1 MDNKVIIQDVTLAAT
16 INSYLKKDNVHNFTF
31 TEDELKSYF
40 STTKELVIN
49 SRSAFDEY
57 SKFFKYYSSLEKI
70 QIDLVTTYNYES
82 NKFASEKVINVDWIK
97 NNKNLKELIVNG
109 VNFEELDLTDLKK
122 LETISIKHAQGL
134 RKIDYSTENLFEL
147 TLLDTNLQKVPHFEE
162 IKDIDMKLDINLLPI
177 LRRDYKNL
185 YEYMSTFSNNKI
197 WIEREGKG
205 YQSFSNGKILMYDK
219 KVDQII
225 SSVITEKMNDLQKMA
240 AIYDYIIKNVYYDH
254 KTLDAQEQKTNPF
267 DIDPIFGVSISGMTT
282 KEAYDYKQSGVKALL
297 DGTSVCEG
305 YANLYTYILR
315 KLGIK
320 SNCVTV
326 KIEILNEYHAIT
338 RVKYNDNYYYFDPTW
353 DATVD
358 KNGKIRDCNVEYFML
373 SKEEMSKDHS
383 FICDGENDLPNKEFL
398 LNDQMDRLNL
408 INLIEKNDEKLNDK
422 YLKIINQLTGEY
434 VEYEKIP
441 NGRIRFND
449 TNRLIEQYRK
459 ILEKIDESSD
469 ELSFKNSL
477 ELKKALLKEENRLQ
491 NEIMKT
497 QSNNSSFH
505 V

>member
-197 WIEREGKG
+197 WIEGKG

-267 DIDPIFGVSISGMTT
+267 DIDPSFGVSISGMAT

-297 DGTSVCEG
+297 DRTSVCEG
-305 YANLYTYILR
+305 YANLYTYFLR
-315 KLGIK
+315 KLGIE

-326 KIEILNEYHAIT
+326 KIEIANGYHAIT

-358 KNGKIRDCNVEYFML
+358 KNGKIKDCNVRYFML
-373 SKEEMSKDHS
+373 NKEEMSKDHS
-383 FICDGENDLPNKEFL
+383 FVCEGENDLPNKEFS
-398 LNDQMDRLNL
+398 LNEQMDRLNL
-408 INLIEKNDEKLNDK
+408 INLVEKNDEKLNDK
-422 YLKIINQLTGEY
+422 FLKIIDQLTGEY
-434 VEYEKIP
+434 VGYEKIP
-441 NGRIRFND
+441 NGRNRFND
-449 TNRLIEQYRK
+449 TNRLMEQYRK
-459 ILEKIDESSD
+459 ILGKLDESSD

>member
-40 STTKELVIN
+40 STIKELVIN

-70 QIDLVTTYNYES
+70 QINLTGYSYEDD
-82 NKFASEKVINVDWIK
+82 KFASEKVINVDWIK

-122 LETISIKHAQGL
+122 LEIISIKHAQGL

-162 IKDIDMKLDINLLPI
+162 IKDIDIKLDINLLPI
-177 LRRDYKNL
+177 LKRDYKNL
-185 YEYMSTFSNNKI
+185 YEYMSTFSNDKI
-197 WIEREGKG
+197 WLERESHK
-205 YQSFSNGKILMYDK
+205 YQSFSNSKILMYDK

-225 SSVITEKMNDLQKMA
+225 SYVTTDKMNDLQKMA
-240 AIYDYIIKNVYYDH
+240 VIYDYIIKNVYYDH

-267 DIDPIFGVSISGMTT
+267 DIDPSLGISISGMTT

-305 YANLYTYILR
+305 YANLYTYFLR
-315 KLGIK
+315 KLGIE
-320 SNCVTV
+320 SNCISVRAG
-326 KIEILNEYHAIT
+326 EGYHAIT
-338 RVKYNDNYYYFDPTW
+338 RVKYNGNYYYFDPTW
-353 DATVD
+353 DTIVD
-358 KNGKIRDCNVEYFML
+358 KDGKIEDCNAKYFML
-373 SKEEMSKDHS
+373 NKEEMSKDHS
-383 FICDGENDLPNKEFL
+383 FVCNGENDLPNTEFS
-398 LNDQMDRLNL
+398 LNDQIDRLKL
-408 INLIEKNDEKLNDK
+408 INLLEEDNEKINDEF
-422 YLKIINQLTGEY
+422 LKIIDQLTGEY
-434 VEYEKIP
+434 IGYKKIP
-441 NGRIRFND
+441 NGGIRFND
-449 TNRLIEQYRK
+449 VNQLVEQYRK
-459 ILEKIDESSD
+459 ILKKLDESSD
-469 ELSFKNSL
+469 ELSFKNLL
-477 ELKKALLKEENRLQ
+477 ELKKVLLKEEDRLQ
-491 NEIMKT
+491 SEITKI
-497 QSNNSSFH
+497 QGKNSSFH

>member
-16 INSYLKKDNVHNFTF
+16 INSYLKTDNVHNFTF

-49 SRSAFDEY
+49 SRSAFVEY

-267 DIDPIFGVSISGMTT
+267 DIDPSFGVSISGMTT

-297 DGTSVCEG
+297 DRTSVCEG
-305 YANLYTYILR
+305 YANLYTYFLR
-315 KLGIK
+315 KLGIE

-326 KIEILNEYHAIT
+326 KIEIANGYHAIT

-358 KNGKIRDCNVEYFML
+358 KNGKIKDCNVRYFML
-373 SKEEMSKDHS
+373 NKEEMSKDHS
-383 FICDGENDLPNKEFL
+383 FVCEGENDLPNKEFS
-398 LNDQMDRLNL
+398 LNEQMDRLNL
-408 INLIEKNDEKLNDK
+408 INLVEKNDEKLNDK
-422 YLKIINQLTGEY
+422 FLKIIDQLTGEY
-434 VEYEKIP
+434 VGYEKIP
-441 NGRIRFND
+441 NGRNRFND
-449 TNRLIEQYRK
+449 TNRLMEQYRK
-459 ILEKIDESSD
+459 ILGKLDESSD

>member
-40 STTKELVIN
+40 STIKKLVIN

-70 QIDLVTTYNYES
+70 QINLTGYSYEDD
-82 NKFASEKVINVDWIK
+82 KFASEKVINVDWIK

-162 IKDIDMKLDINLLPI
+162 IKDIDIKLDINLLPI
-177 LRRDYKNL
+177 LKRDYKNL
-185 YEYMSTFSNNKI
+185 YEYMSIFSNDKI
-197 WIEREGKG
+197 WIECEGKE
-205 YQSFSNGKILMYDK
+205 YQSFSNSKILMYDK

-225 SSVITEKMNDLQKMA
+225 SYVTTEKMNDLQKMTV
-240 AIYDYIIKNVYYDH
+240 IYDYIIKNVYYDH

-267 DIDPIFGVSISGMTT
+267 DIDPSLGISISGMTI

-305 YANLYTYILR
+305 YANLYTYFLR
-315 KLGIK
+315 KLGIE

-326 KIEILNEYHAIT
+326 KIEIVNGYHAIT

-353 DATVD
+353 DTIVD
-358 KNGKIRDCNVEYFML
+358 KDGKIEDCNAKYFML
-373 SKEEMSKDHS
+373 NKEEMSKDH
-383 FICDGENDLPNKEFL
+383 FFVCDGENDLPNTEFS
-398 LNDQMDRLNL
+398 LNDQIDRLKL
-408 INLIEKNDEKLNDK
+408 ISLLEEDNEKINDGF
-422 YLKIINQLTGEY
+422 LKIIDQLTGEY
-434 VEYEKIP
+434 IGYKKIS
-441 NGRIRFND
+441 NGGIRFND
-449 TNRLIEQYRK
+449 VNQLVEQYRI
-459 ILEKIDESSD
+459 ILKKLDESSD
-469 ELSFKNSL
+469 ELSFKNLL
-477 ELKKALLKEENRLQ
+477 ELKKVLLKEEDRLQ
-491 NEIMKT
+491 SEITKT
-497 QSNNSSFH
+497 QGNNSSFH

>member
-40 STTKELVIN
+40 STVKELVIN

-70 QIDLVTTYNYES
+70 QINLTGYSYEDD
-82 NKFASEKVINVDWIK
+82 KFASEKIINVDWIK

-122 LETISIKHAQGL
+122 LEIISIKHAQGL

-162 IKDIDMKLDINLLPI
+162 IKDIDIKLDINLLPI
-177 LRRDYKNL
+177 LKRDYKNL
-185 YEYMSTFSNNKI
+185 YEYMSTFSNDKI
-197 WIEREGKG
+197 WLERESHK
-205 YQSFSNGKILMYDK
+205 YQSFSNSKILMYDK

-225 SSVITEKMNDLQKMA
+225 SYVTTDKMNDLQKMA
-240 AIYDYIIKNVYYDH
+240 VIYDYIIKNVYYDH

-267 DIDPIFGVSISGMTT
+267 DIDPSLGISISGMTT

-305 YANLYTYILR
+305 YANLYTYFLR
-315 KLGIK
+315 KLGIE
-320 SNCVTV
+320 SNCISVRAG
-326 KIEILNEYHAIT
+326 EGYHAIT
-338 RVKYNDNYYYFDPTW
+338 RVKYNGNYYYFDPTW
-353 DATVD
+353 DTIVD
-358 KNGKIRDCNVEYFML
+358 KDGKIEDCNAKYFML
-373 SKEEMSKDHS
+373 NKEEMSKDHS
-383 FICDGENDLPNKEFL
+383 FVCNGENDLPNTEFS
-398 LNDQMDRLNL
+398 LNDQIDRLKL
-408 INLIEKNDEKLNDK
+408 INLLEEDNEKINDEF
-422 YLKIINQLTGEY
+422 LKIIDQLTGEY
-434 VEYEKIP
+434 IGYKKIP
-441 NGRIRFND
+441 NGGIRFND
-449 TNRLIEQYRK
+449 VNQLVEQYRK
-459 ILEKIDESSD
+459 ILKKLDESSD
-469 ELSFKNSL
+469 ELSFKNLL
-477 ELKKALLKEENRLQ
+477 ELKKVLLKEEDRLQ
-491 NEIMKT
+491 SEITKI
-497 QSNNSSFH
+497 QGKNSSFH

>member
-16 INSYLKKDNVHNFTF
+16 INSYLKTDNVHNFTF

-205 YQSFSNGKILMYDK
+205 YQSFSNGKILIYDK

-267 DIDPIFGVSISGMTT
+267 DIDPSFGVSISGMAT

-297 DGTSVCEG
+297 DRTSVCEG
-305 YANLYTYILR
+305 YANLYTYFLR
-315 KLGIK
+315 KLGIE

-326 KIEILNEYHAIT
+326 KIEIANGYHAIT

-358 KNGKIRDCNVEYFML
+358 KNGKIKDCNVRYFML
-373 SKEEMSKDHS
+373 NKEEMSKDHS
-383 FICDGENDLPNKEFL
+383 FVCEGENDLPNKEFS
-398 LNDQMDRLNL
+398 LNEQMDRLNL
-408 INLIEKNDEKLNDK
+408 INLVEKNDEKLNDK
-422 YLKIINQLTGEY
+422 FLKIIDQLTGEY
-434 VEYEKIP
+434 VGYEKIP
-441 NGRIRFND
+441 NGRNRFND
-449 TNRLIEQYRK
+449 TNRLMEQYRK
-459 ILEKIDESSD
+459 ILGKLDESSD

>member
-1 MDNKVIIQDVTLAAT
+1 MDNKVIVQDVTLAAT

-57 SKFFKYYSSLEKI
+57 SEFFKYYSSLEKI
-70 QIDLVTTYNYES
+70 QINLTGHSYEDD
-82 NKFASEKVINVDWIK
+82 KFASEKIINVDWIK

-147 TLLDTNLQKVPHFEE
+147 TLLDTNLQKVPHFEV
-162 IKDIDMKLDINLLPI
+162 IKDIDIKLDINLLPI
-177 LRRDYKNL
+177 LKRDYKNL
-185 YEYMSTFSNNKI
+185 YEYMSTFSNDKI
-197 WIEREGKG
+197 WMEPKGKG

-219 KVDQII
+219 KVDEII
-225 SSVITEKMNDLQKMA
+225 SSVTTEKMNDLQKMA

-254 KTLDAQEQKTNPF
+254 KTLYAQEQKTNPF
-267 DIDPIFGVSISGMTT
+267 DIDPSFGVSISGMTT

-297 DGTSVCEG
+297 DRTSVCEG
-305 YANLYTYILR
+305 YANLYTYFLR
-315 KLGIK
+315 KLGIE

-326 KIEILNEYHAIT
+326 KIEIANGYHAIT

-358 KNGKIRDCNVEYFML
+358 KNGKIKDCNVRYFML
-373 SKEEMSKDHS
+373 NKEEMSKDHS
-383 FICDGENDLPNKEFL
+383 FVCEGENDLPNKEFS
-398 LNDQMDRLNL
+398 LNEQMDRLNL
-408 INLIEKNDEKLNDK
+408 INLVEKNDEELNDK
-422 YLKIINQLTGEY
+422 FLKIIDQLTGEY
-434 VEYEKIP
+434 VGYEKIP
-441 NGRIRFND
+441 NGRNRFND
-449 TNRLIEQYRK
+449 TNRLMEQYRK
-459 ILEKIDESSD
+459 ILGKLDESSD

>member
-40 STTKELVIN
+40 STIKELVIN

-70 QIDLVTTYNYES
+70 QINLTGYSYEDD
-82 NKFASEKVINVDWIK
+82 KFASEKVINVDWIK

-122 LETISIKHAQGL
+122 LEIISIKHAQGL

-162 IKDIDMKLDINLLPI
+162 IKDIDIKLDINLLPI
-177 LRRDYKNL
+177 LKRDYKNL
-185 YEYMSTFSNNKI
+185 YEYMSIFSNDKI
-197 WIEREGKG
+197 WLERESHK
-205 YQSFSNGKILMYDK
+205 YQSFSNSKILMYDK

-225 SSVITEKMNDLQKMA
+225 SYVTTEKMNDLQKMA
-240 AIYDYIIKNVYYDH
+240 VIYDYIIKNVYYDH

-267 DIDPIFGVSISGMTT
+267 DIDPSLGISISGMTT

-305 YANLYTYILR
+305 YANLYTYFLR
-315 KLGIK
+315 KLGIE
-320 SNCVTV
+320 SNCISVRAG
-326 KIEILNEYHAIT
+326 EGYHAIT
-338 RVKYNDNYYYFDPTW
+338 RVKYNGNYYYFDPTW
-353 DATVD
+353 DTIVD
-358 KNGKIRDCNVEYFML
+358 KDGKIEDCNAKYFML
-373 SKEEMSKDHS
+373 NKEEMSKDHS
-383 FICDGENDLPNKEFL
+383 FVCNGENDLPNTEFS
-398 LNDQMDRLNL
+398 LNDQIDRLKL
-408 INLIEKNDEKLNDK
+408 INLLEEDNEKINDEF
-422 YLKIINQLTGEY
+422 LKIIDQLTGEY
-434 VEYEKIP
+434 IGYKKIP
-441 NGRIRFND
+441 NGGIRFND
-449 TNRLIEQYRK
+449 VNQLVEQYRK
-459 ILEKIDESSD
+459 ILKKLDESSD
-469 ELSFKNSL
+469 ELSFKNLL
-477 ELKKALLKEENRLQ
+477 ELKKVLLKEEDRLQ
-491 NEIMKT
+491 SEITKI
-497 QSNNSSFH
+497 QGKNSSFH

>member
-16 INSYLKKDNVHNFTF
+16 INSYLKKNVHNFKF
-31 TEDELKSYF
+31 TEDELKKYF
-40 STTKELVIN
+40 STFKELVIN

-57 SKFFKYYSSLEKI
+57 SQFFKYYSSLEKI
-70 QIDLVTTYNYES
+70 QINLTGYSYE
-82 NKFASEKVINVDWIK
+82 NTKFASEKIISMDWIK
-97 NNKNLKELIVNG
+97 NNKSLKELIVNG

-122 LETISIKHAQGL
+122 LEIISIKHAQGL

-162 IKDIDMKLDINLLPI
+162 IKDIDIKLDINLLPI
-177 LRRDYKNL
+177 LKRDYKNL
-185 YEYMSTFSNNKI
+185 YEYMSIFSNDKI
-197 WIEREGKG
+197 WIECEGKE
-205 YQSFSNGKILMYDK
+205 YQSFSNSKILMYDK

-225 SSVITEKMNDLQKMA
+225 SYVTTEKMNDLQKMTV
-240 AIYDYIIKNVYYDH
+240 IYDYIIKNVYYDH

-267 DIDPIFGVSISGMTT
+267 DIDPSLGISISGMTI

-305 YANLYTYILR
+305 YANLYTYFLR
-315 KLGIK
+315 KLGIE

-326 KIEILNEYHAIT
+326 KIEIVNGYHAIT

-358 KNGKIRDCNVEYFML
+358 KNGKIKDCNVRYFML
-373 SKEEMSKDHS
+373 NKEEMSKDHS
-383 FICDGENDLPNKEFL
+383 FVCEGENDLPNKEFS
-398 LNDQMDRLNL
+398 LNEQMNRLNL
-408 INLIEKNDEKLNDK
+408 INLVEKNDEKLNDK
-422 YLKIINQLTGEY
+422 FLKIIDQLTGEY
-434 VEYEKIP
+434 VGYEKIP
-441 NGRIRFND
+441 NGRNRFND
-449 TNRLIEQYRK
+449 TNRLMEQYRK
-459 ILEKIDESSD
+459 ILEKIDELSN

>member
-1 MDNKVIIQDVTLAAT
+1 MDKEVIIQDVTLAAT

-70 QIDLVTTYNYES
+70 QINLTGYSYEDD
-82 NKFASEKVINVDWIK
+82 KFASEKIINVDWIK

-162 IKDIDMKLDINLLPI
+162 IKDIDIKLDINLLPI
-177 LRRDYKNL
+177 LKRDYKNL

-197 WIEREGKG
+197 WIECEGKG
-205 YQSFSNGKILMYDK
+205 YQSFSNAKILMYDK

-254 KTLDAQEQKTNPF
+254 KTRAARDQKTNPF
-267 DIDPIFGVSISGMTT
+267 DIIDPILGVSISGMTT
-282 KEAYDYKQSGVKALL
+282 KEAYDYTQSGVKALL

-305 YANLYTYILR
+305 YANLYTYFLR
-315 KLGIK
+315 KLGIE

-326 KIEILNEYHAIT
+326 KIEIVNRYHAIT

-353 DATVD
+353 DATID
-358 KNGKIRDCNVEYFML
+358 KNGKIKDCNVRYFML
-373 SKEEMSKDHS
+373 NKEEMSKDHS
-383 FICDGENDLPNKEFL
+383 FVCEGENDLPNKEFS
-398 LNDQMDRLNL
+398 LNEQMDRLNL
-408 INLIEKNDEKLNDK
+408 INLVEKNDEKLNDK
-422 YLKIINQLTGEY
+422 YLKIIDQLTGEY
-434 VEYEKIP
+434 IGYKKIP
-441 NGRIRFND
+441 NGGIRFND
-449 TNRLIEQYRK
+449 VNQLVEQYRK
-459 ILEKIDESSD
+459 ILKKLDESSD